1 MVVYFAIF
9 RHTQRREQRFLSDL
23 TAALGLMMILG
34 QVAVLFFGSAPKSIP
49 PAFPGKLSV
58 IGATITYERLIVILL
73 GIAMTVVL
81 ALFLQ
86 RTNLGRALRT
96 VAVNTDIAALLGV
109 NWNRVYLVTMAVGCA
124 LAGLAGGLIAPLFP
138 IAQTMGGIILV
149 VLLVVLFGGMGS
161 MLGVS
166 LGALIFGLS
175 QSYGQA
181 FIGTGVAQIV
191 VYVVVAGVIFFR
203 PGGVFGKAGLDTTFT

>member
-1 MVVYFAIF
+1 MAHLIWQVTVDALGMSMIYVLLAVGLNLIITTTRIVLVAYGNFYMIGAYAVWFFSVSLKIPYFISLAIAGLITAALGVVVYFAIF

-124 LAGLAGGLIAPLFP
+124 LAAWP
-138 IAQTMGGIILV
+138 
-149 VLLVVLFGGMGS
+149 
-161 MLGVS
+161 
-166 LGALIFGLS
+166 
-175 QSYGQA
+175 
-181 FIGTGVAQIV
+181 VA
-191 VYVVVAGVIFFR
+191 
-203 PGGVFGKAGLDTTFT
+203 

>member
-1 MVVYFAIF
+1 M
-9 RHTQRREQRFLSDL
+9 
-23 TAALGLMMILG
+23 
-34 QVAVLFFGSAPKSIP
+34 
-49 PAFPGKLSV
+49 
-58 IGATITYERLIVILL
+58 
-73 GIAMTVVL
+73 
-81 ALFLQ
+81 
-86 RTNLGRALRT
+86 
-96 VAVNTDIAALLGV
+96 
-109 NWNRVYLVTMAVGCA
+109 
-124 LAGLAGGLIAPLFP
+124 AGGLIAPLFP